1 MHKYP
6 FGLSGNRRSGPNAVE
21 HLTFSL
27 NCVKKMALV
36 LFKRLSHGGVLR
48 TFKMTLVNTY
58 PTSPTVLLTT
68 CAGDPPAVTTAKPPA
83 ASSTKGDCSHAPKGR
98 LPTCL
103 SWLQSSSTMHE
114 IEPDECYDT
123 LLGPASRM
131 WSSCCSSQEAR
142 RLRSSGCSCRWATS
156 IPTSWRLSMWSARR

>member
-68 CAGDPPAVTTAKPPA
+68 CASDPPAVTTAKPPA
-83 ASSTKGDCSHAPKGR
+83 ASAKGDCSHAPKAPGCD
-98 LPTCL
+98 PPAAPAKKPDGCD
-103 SWLQSSSTMHE
+103 
-114 IEPDECYDT
+114 PDEAAPAVEPPAYPPSGDCPCDPQQAQPV
-123 LLGPASRM
+123 GPGAGTRHDPK
-131 WSSCCSSQEAR
+131 A
-142 RLRSSGCSCRWATS
+142 
-156 IPTSWRLSMWSARR
+156 PTPDP